1 MRAAVLEDKKKIV
14 VRNVPD
20 PTIGPK
26 DVLVRT
32 RACGICGTDVHI
44 WDGEFFPTFPLV
56 PGHEL
61 AGEVADVGAEVTSLR
76 PGDRVMV
83 DPTVTCEECH
93 FCMTQRQ
100 NHCLAL
106 NAVG

>member
-1 MRAAVLEDKKKIV
+1 M
-14 VRNVPD
+14 P
-20 PTIGPK
+20 
-26 DVLVRT
+26 VLVVDSVVV
-32 RACGICGTDVHI
+32 I
-44 WDGEFFPTFPLV
+44 DGEFFPTFPLI

-61 AGEVADVGAEVTSLR
+61 AGEVVEVGSEVKELR

-100 NHCLAL
+100 NHCLGRAAML
-106 NAVG
+106 AWQWPRTRRWPR